1 MFTSVVSLGKYGS
14 FHTNSI
20 IGRPYYLTF
29 EVLERSEQKD
39 GRELRI
45 LRASE
50 IHAETILEEAEPD
63 LGEEA
68 SASTPSAGH
77 FDEYGLPSTTEKSNV
92 NIIDN
97 TENQK
102 LTYSEIEALKSEPL
116 TNPKDLIALIR
127 ANHSQI
133 DQKTAFSLAKYNLRK
148 HKKYMR
154 RFTVLPLDV
163 ATLTDWMMNEK
174 DFTKVMEMRNESLG
188 LIGSWANV
196 FASPEVSPDDEPRC
210 RYLVVDDT
218 SGLVTAAIA
227 ERMGLLHHQKPI
239 SEGQRTT
246 QQQPAEA
253 RPPSDATQEAP
264 QTQTEPPPKRPRYE
278 HPPATSNTI
287 TLVHANQQPN
297 LSLLRY
303 FGFDPTQKP
312 AAHDPTPHPLYT
324 HLNTLTWLQLL
335 DPASDA
341 TYAQEPEVLPT
352 DELAKMKANHRSDYF
367 RKRRRWTRTQQ
378 IVNSARDGGFNA
390 LIIASAT
397 NPVSICKHLV
407 PLLAGGAQ
415 VVVYNHHIEPLME
428 LCDVYATARRAA
440 YLQWRNKRMQAK
452 EDEEE
457 YVKVETADVEN
468 EGEGGFRTQAS
479 KEDEE
484 EAAQFPVDPTL
495 LLTPTVHHSVAR
507 PWQVLPG
514 RTHPMMMGKGGAEGG
529 YVMVSTRVIPIEGV
543 AVQARGRQGKNRK
556 KKTDEQQSGEKRQK
570 LSAQPEEDV
579 RTKEEDEEDR
589 VKLEELDEMDEG
601 HDGIEDAIVS

>member
-1 MFTSVVSLGKYGS
+1 M
-14 FHTNSI
+14 
-20 IGRPYYLTF
+20 
-29 EVLERSEQKD
+29 ERAEQKD

-63 LGEEA
+63 VGEEA
-68 SASTPSAGH
+68 STSTPSAGQ
-77 FDEYGLPSTTEKSNV
+77 FDEYGLPITTEKSNV

-102 LTYSEIEALKSEPL
+102 LTYAEIEALKSEPL
-116 TNPKDLIALIR
+116 TNPKDLIAMIK

-148 HKKYMR
+148 QKKYMR

-174 DFTKVMEMRNESLG
+174 DFTKVMEMRNETLG
-188 LIGSWANV
+188 LMGSWANV
-196 FASPEVSPDDEPRC
+196 FATPEASPDDEPRC

-218 SGLVTAAIA
+218 SGLVTASIA
-227 ERMGLLHHQKPI
+227 ERMGLLHYQKPT
-239 SEGQRTT
+239 SEVRRVT
-246 QQQPAEA
+246 QQVEE
-253 RPPSDATQEAP
+253 RSSTDAP
-264 QTQTEPPPKRPRYE
+264 QEVSQTPTEPPPKRPRYE

-287 TLVHANQQPN
+287 ILVHANQQPN

-312 AAHDPTPHPLYT
+312 AASDPTPHPLYT

-335 DPASDA
+335 QPELDA
-341 TYAQEPEVLPT
+341 TYAQEPPTLPA
-352 DELAKMKANHRSDYF
+352 DEIAKMKANHRSDYF

-378 IVNSARDGGFNA
+378 IVNTAREGQFNA

-397 NPVSICKHLV
+397 SPVSICKHLV

-428 LCDVYATARRAA
+428 LCDVYSTARRAA
-440 YLQWRNKRMQAK
+440 YLQWRNKRMQVR

-457 YVKVETADVEN
+457 YVKVETVDTDN
-468 EGEGGFRTQAS
+468 EANTTDGVPKGQA
-479 KEDEE
+479 KDDEE
-484 EAAQFPVDPTL
+484 EARQFPVDPTL
-495 LLTPTVHHSVAR
+495 LLTPTLHHSVAR

-556 KKTDEQQSGEKRQK
+556 KRTDEQQSGEKRQK
-570 LSAQPEEDV
+570 LSVQPEEDGGV
-579 RTKEEDEEDR
+579 KTETGDVMDEER
-589 VKLEELDEMDEG
+589 EESDVE
-601 HDGIEDAIVS
+601 VS

>member
-1 MFTSVVSLGKYGS
+1 MRKLTYLSNSIISLGKYGS
-14 FHTNSI
+14 FHTSAI

-29 EVLERSEQKD
+29 EILDRSQQVD
-39 GRELRI
+39 GRQLRI

-63 LGEEA
+63 PEDA
-68 SASTPSAGH
+68 STSTPSAEQ
-77 FDEYGLPSTTEKSNV
+77 FDEYGLPNTTEKSNV
-92 NIIDN
+92 NIVDN

-102 LTYSEIEALKSEPL
+102 LTYAEIEALKSEPL

-148 HKKYMR
+148 QKKYMR
-154 RFTVLPLDV
+154 RFTVMPLDV
-163 ATLTDWMMNEK
+163 TTLTDWMMNEK
-174 DFTKVMEMRNESLG
+174 DFTKVMEMRNETLG
-188 LIGSWANV
+188 LMSSWANV
-196 FASPEVSPDDEPRC
+196 FAAPQIDPDDESRC

-227 ERMGLLHHQKPI
+227 ERMGILHYEKP
-239 SEGQRTT
+239 SPEARAPAQS
-246 QQQPAEA
+246 QPAKE
-253 RPPSDATQEAP
+253 PSASEVTTEAP
-264 QTQTEPPPKRPRYE
+264 QTQTAPPPKRPRYD

-312 AAHDPTPHPLYT
+312 SASDPSPHPLYT

-335 DPASDA
+335 QPESDA
-341 TYAQEPEVLPT
+341 TFAQEPPT
-352 DELAKMKANHRSDYF
+352 LSAEEITKMKANHRSDYF

-378 IVNSARDGGFNA
+378 VVNTARAGGYNA
-390 LIIASAT
+390 LIVATST

-428 LCDVYATARRAA
+428 LCDVYSTARRAA
-440 YLQWRNKRMQAK
+440 YLQWRHKKMQAN
-452 EDEEE
+452 EDGEEHI
-457 YVKVETADVEN
+457 KVEVADVDDDIEADVTEN
-468 EGEGGFRTQAS
+468 IPRNSAS
-479 KEDEE
+479 KNEEDVSDL
-484 EAAQFPVDPTL
+484 FPLDPTL
-495 LLTPTVHHSVAR
+495 LLTPTLHHSVAR

-514 RTHPMMMGKGGAEGG
+514 RTHPMMIGKGGAEGG
-529 YVMVSTRVIPIEGV
+529 YIMTSTRVIPIEGV
-543 AVQARGRQGKNRK
+543 AVQARGRQGKSRK
-556 KKTDEQQSGEKRQK
+556 RQKVDGQSGE
-570 LSAQPEEDV
+570 
-579 RTKEEDEEDR
+579 
-589 VKLEELDEMDEG
+589 
-601 HDGIEDAIVS
+601 DGRDTSGGVSEQDS

>member
-1 MFTSVVSLGKYGS
+1 M
-14 FHTNSI
+14 
-20 IGRPYYLTF
+20 TF
-29 EVLERSEQKD
+29 EVLERAEQKD

-63 LGEEA
+63 IGEEA
-68 SASTPSAGH
+68 STSTPSAGQ
-77 FDEYGLPSTTEKSNV
+77 FDEYGLPITTEKSNV

-102 LTYSEIEALKSEPL
+102 LTYAEIEALKSEPL
-116 TNPKDLIALIR
+116 TNPKDLIAMIK

-148 HKKYMR
+148 QKKYMR

-174 DFTKVMEMRNESLG
+174 DFTKVMEMRNETLG
-188 LIGSWANV
+188 LMGSWANV
-196 FASPEVSPDDEPRC
+196 FTAPEASPDDEPRC

-227 ERMGLLHHQKPI
+227 ERMGLLHYQKPS
-239 SEGQRTT
+239 SEVRRTT
-246 QQQPAEA
+246 QQVEE
-253 RPPSDATQEAP
+253 RPSTDAP
-264 QTQTEPPPKRPRYE
+264 QEVSQTPTEPPPKRPRYE

-312 AAHDPTPHPLYT
+312 AASDPTPHPLYT

-335 DPASDA
+335 QPESDA
-341 TYAQEPEVLPT
+341 TYAQEPPTLPA
-352 DELAKMKANHRSDYF
+352 DEIAKMKANHRSDYF

-378 IVNSARDGGFNA
+378 IVNTAREGQFNA

-397 NPVSICKHLV
+397 SPVSICKHLV

-428 LCDVYATARRAA
+428 LCDVYSTARRAA
-440 YLQWRNKRMQAK
+440 YLQWRNKRMQVR

-457 YVKVETADVEN
+457 YVKVESVDTDN
-468 EGEGGFRTQAS
+468 EANTTDGVPKGQA
-479 KEDEE
+479 KDDEE
-484 EAAQFPVDPTL
+484 EARQFPVDPTL
-495 LLTPTVHHSVAR
+495 LLTPTLHHSVAR

-556 KKTDEQQSGEKRQK
+556 KRTDEQQSGEKRQK
-570 LSAQPEEDV
+570 LSVQPEEDGGV
-579 RTKEEDEEDR
+579 KTETGDVMDEER
-589 VKLEELDEMDEG
+589 EESDVE
-601 HDGIEDAIVS
+601 VS